1 MRLIALFIIIFLNG
15 CNPERVE
22 KLGQSLE
29 TTANVLDVLTP
40 VFNKL
45 DEVIYDYEYKSEY
58 KDGKRHGYG
67 TYIWKDEKFK
77 GTKYI
82 GNWQQNQMHGKGTMF
97 FGNGDRYVGEFM
109 YDKFDGEGTYYYSN
123 GTKIEGMWFDG
134 KFQKSNTNTKNVDN
148 YVPSYKPEYTNKSD
162 CDATI
167 SSWCKEQQSK
177 KTYKTKV
184 SNNNSN
190 HSHSHS
196 SNVDK
201 VSETEELGFW
211 GKTDKFLGK
220 IADGISKE
228 DTITGL
234 RTLDKPFHNEED
246 YRKQGEK
253 TFNLILNKARKQ
265 NARILDDSDPQFI
278 RAKNIIDRLVD
289 ASHYR
294 NHKEKVKY
302 AVIDYKDFNALAFG
316 GGYFVIFT
324 GLMNQTNDDEL
335 AYVIAHELA
344 HNTAG
349 HIEESFFITLKNVF
363 GDKPPSGYAA
373 SFTNINEQEAD
384 RIAIIYTA
392 LAGFEPRGG
401 ATIWEK
407 RPSSIEQYAFY
418 RTYPPNDQRAQA
430 VRYASSRIM
439 KYYTRGVVNPNV
451 EKILQ
456 CNELFCN
463 RTGTRLADGKGGGF
477 IKSLEV
483 IADAVVKNELTKL
496 EKKKQEQ
503 DIAQSRNI
511 IANNRLLTPPNINW
525 QGGWNLRYQGTI
537 NRHNQKSGMN
547 FAFTQNLS
555 QGQFYYNFNN
565 LIEQG
570 NIVFTGTNQAGYW
583 FRWNDRYGQ
592 GNLQLREYTDGS
604 LRGVI
609 YIDDGTML
617 GRRLGDFVGYR
628 K

>member
-177 KTYKTKV
+177 KTSKTKV

>member
-1 MRLIALFIIIFLNG
+1 M
-15 CNPERVE
+15 E
-22 KLGQSLE
+22 KLGDSL
-29 TTANVLDVLTP
+29 TTTGKVLEALAP

-45 DEVIYDYEYKSEY
+45 DEVIYDFEYDGEMKN
-58 KDGKRHGYG
+58 GKRHGYG
-67 TYIWKDEKFK
+67 TYVWKDKKNK
-77 GTKYI
+77 GTKYV
-82 GNWQQNQMHGKGTMF
+82 GYHKDNKMHGQGVITF
-97 FGNGDRYVGEFM
+97 PNGEKYVGRFI
-109 YDKFDGEGTYYYSN
+109 YDKYDGEGTYFYKN
-123 GTKIEGMWFDG
+123 GTKQEGIWRGGLFVYP
-134 KFQKSNTNTKNVDN
+134 KKITTKTAD
-148 YVPSYKPEYTNKSD
+148 NKS
-162 CDATI
+162 
-167 SSWCKEQQSK
+167 QSTL
-177 KTYKTKV
+177 KTYDMGHGQKLTVDVSNHTHSHSKNTKV
-184 SNNNSN
+184 SE
-190 HSHSHS
+190 
-196 SNVDK
+196 K
-201 VSETEELGFW
+201 EELGFW
-211 GKTDKFLGK
+211 GKTDKFLGQ

-265 NARILDDSDPQFI
+265 NARILTESDPQFI

-349 HIEESFFITLKNVF
+349 HIEENFFLTLKDVF
-363 GDKPPSGYAA
+363 GDKPSTGYAT
-373 SFTNINEQEAD
+373 SFTNIMEQEAD

-392 LAGFEPRGG
+392 LAGFDPRGG

-407 RPSSIEQYAFY
+407 RPQGVEQYAFY
-418 RTYPPNDQRAQA
+418 RSHPANDQRAKA
-430 VRYASSRIM
+430 VRYASSKIM
-439 KYYTRGVVNPNV
+439 KYYKRGVVNPNV

-456 CNELFCN
+456 CNELFCKKG
-463 RTGTRLADGKGGGF
+463 GTRLADGKGGGF

-483 IADAVVKNELTKL
+483 IADAVVKNQAIKK
-496 EKKKQEQ
+496 EKKLQEKE
-503 DIAQSRNI
+503 IAQSRNI

-525 QGGWNLRYQGTI
+525 MSGWNLRYQGTI

-565 LIEQG
+565 VIEQG